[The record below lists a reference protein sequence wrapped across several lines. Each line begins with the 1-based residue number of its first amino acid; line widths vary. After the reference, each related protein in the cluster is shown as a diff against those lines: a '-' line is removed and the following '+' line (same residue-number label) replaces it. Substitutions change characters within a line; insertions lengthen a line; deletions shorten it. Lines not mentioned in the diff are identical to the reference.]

1 MTKKKFHKVL
11 LSLFFAE
18 MGLFLIVFPWIDVWE
33 VNFFAHL
40 SPALTAVLMNYFFRG
55 AVSGLGII
63 NLWLSL
69 SEILNLGK
77 PFSEI
82 EK

>member
-1 MTKKKFHKVL
+1 MHKKFHRVL

-18 MGLFLIVFPWIDVWE
+18 MGLFLIVFPWIQVWE
-33 VNFFAHL
+33 RNFFAHL
-40 SPALTAVLMNYFFRG
+40 SPTLTAVLSNYFFRG
-55 AVSGLGII
+55 AISGLGIV

-69 SEILNLGK
+69 TEILIIGK
-77 PFSEI
+77 PISGI